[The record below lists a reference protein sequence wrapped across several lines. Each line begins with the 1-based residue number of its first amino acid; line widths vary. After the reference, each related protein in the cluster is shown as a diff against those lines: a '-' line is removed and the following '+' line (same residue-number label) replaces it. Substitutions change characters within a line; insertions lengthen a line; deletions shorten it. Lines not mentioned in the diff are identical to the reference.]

1 MKKTIQFLKA
11 LKANNNREWFNENKS
26 KFQEAEKEFKDLVF
40 EIQEGLSLIDNIE
53 TESTKV
59 FRIYRD
65 VRFSNDKTPYHIH
78 RSVNFKRAT
87 AKLRG
92 GYYLKIKKGESAI
105 AGGFFGPSPAD
116 ILHIRK
122 QIQQDPSELRNILKS
137 KQITDYFGGLSGE
150 KVKSAPRGF
159 SKDDPAIDLLKYR
172 SLLLTMTFSD
182 AEVLSSEF
190 GQKVVNGFAQ
200 MRPFFDYMSTILTS
214 NLDGEAII

>member
-11 LKANNNREWFNENKS
+11 LEANNNREWFNDNKS
-26 KFQEAEKEFKDLVF
+26 IFQEAEKEFKDLVF
-40 EIQEGLSLIDNIE
+40 EIQEGLSLIDNID

-78 RSVNFKRAT
+78 RSVSFKRAT

-92 GYYLKIKKGESAI
+92 GYYLKIKKGESAM

-122 QIQQDPSELRNILKS
+122 QIQQDPSELREILNS

-159 SKDDPAIDLLKYR
+159 SKDDPAIDLLKYK
-172 SLLLTMTFSD
+172 SLLLAKSFSD
-182 AEVLSSEF
+182 AEVLSSDF
-190 GQKVVNGFAQ
+190 SQKVVNGFVQ
-200 MRPFFDYMSTILTS
+200 MRPFFNYMSTILTS
-214 NLDGEAII
+214 NLDGEALI